1 MAVGFCQ
8 MSYLHLIWPQGYSLL
23 VNSLNYTD
31 WSSSKQPYIPTIK
44 PIWSW
49 HSILFTYCWI
59 QFGRILFRSCVCSW
73 GTMLGHF
80 HFPGSPVS
88 WGSLTFVAWCPIN
101 TVVSCLL
108 SSSWDVS
115 GGKENPFLIPQLSWT
130 WRSSGLTFSSFKR
143 GVLSYQIQLWSA
155 WVSPRLPF
163 LTKWGRVFP
172 LPYHVHLERSNLP
185 FSCNAFRLL
194 WLLWHLSATQR
205 FKGLHQCTDRRKRD
219 TMFFFPF
226 YLFGNSC

>member
-31 WSSSKQPYIPTIK
+31 WSSLKQTYIPTIK

-49 HSILFTYCWI
+49 HSIFLHIAGFSLVEFC
-59 QFGRILFRSCVCSW
+59 
-73 GTMLGHF
+73 LGVLYVHEAPCF

-115 GGKENPFLIPQLSWT
+115 GGKENPFLIPQLIWT
-130 WRSSGLTFSSFKR
+130 WRSSGLTFSSLKR
-143 GVLSYQIQLWSA
+143 GVLGYQIQLWSA
-155 WVSPRLPF
+155 WVSQKLPF

-172 LPYHVHLERSNLP
+172 VPYHVHLERSNLP

-205 FKGLHQCTDRRKRD
+205 FQGLHQCTNRRKRD